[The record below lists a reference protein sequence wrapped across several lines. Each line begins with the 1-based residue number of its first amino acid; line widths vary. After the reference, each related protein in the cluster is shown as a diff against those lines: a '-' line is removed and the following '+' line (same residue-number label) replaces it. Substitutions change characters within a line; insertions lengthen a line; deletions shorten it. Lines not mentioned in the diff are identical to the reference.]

1 MRTLRVLATC
11 VQPGPFIPDDEGV
24 WSVAA
29 GRSDTLDYTVD
40 WTGWL
45 AGDALATSTWVV
57 MGAALAATSFTA
69 SAATA
74 RIGGL
79 AASQA
84 EAANA
89 VTTANGRQRTAAFR
103 IRAAEQR

>member
-1 MRTLRVLATC
+1 MRTLRVLATG
-11 VQPGPFIPDDEGV
+11 VQPGPFIPDAEGV

-29 GRSDTLDYTVD
+29 GGADTLDYTVD

-45 AGDALATSTWVV
+45 AGDTLAASTWAVT
-57 MGAALAATSFTA
+57 GGALAATSFTD
-69 SAATA
+69 SAASA

-79 AASQA
+79 LASQA
-84 EAANA
+84 EAANT

-103 IRAAEQR
+103 IRAAERL